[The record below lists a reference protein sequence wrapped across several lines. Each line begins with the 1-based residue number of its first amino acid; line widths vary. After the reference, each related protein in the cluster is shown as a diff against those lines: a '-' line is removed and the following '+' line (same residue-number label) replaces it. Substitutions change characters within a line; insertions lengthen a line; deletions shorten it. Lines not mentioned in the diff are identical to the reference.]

1 MAEEILDYSFHET
14 EVRKAIAN
22 EAIKGINLEGL
33 PIEVSYA
40 DIDQVAND
48 DYIIIRRDGFGA
60 SDSSILLGVNP
71 FKNIQELIKEKASTT
86 ISAEER
92 AIGELVNVRKGR
104 DLEPLIIEK
113 FEKHFKQETFKPKD
127 MYRFKEYPYL
137 TVNFDGVTAVDEQ
150 YIPAEIKVVTMFGEK
165 YYNPHKA
172 MFNESEGFKE
182 LPEDVSMRNWSI
194 ENKAAFYGIPPY
206 YYTQLQQQI
215 MALNAPYGHLS
226 VLFDKSWR
234 FYTYHIWRDNTVL
247 KDLIVIGY
255 KTWEKVEALRS
266 VKNG

>member
-1 MAEEILDYSFHET
+1 MSEELLDYGFKQT
-14 EVRKAIAN
+14 EVRKAITN
-22 EAIKGINLEGL
+22 EAIKGINLTGL
-33 PIEVSYA
+33 PIEIAYA

-48 DYIIIRRDGFGA
+48 DYIIIRRNGFGA

-71 FKNIQELIKEKASTT
+71 YKNIQELIKEKASKT

-92 AIGELVNVRKGR
+92 AIGENVNVRKGR

-113 FEKHFKQETFKPKD
+113 FEKYFKQETFKPKD

-137 TVNFDGVTAVDEQ
+137 AVNFDGVTQSGNQ

-165 YYNPHKA
+165 HYNPHKA
-172 MFNESEGFKE
+172 MFNEAEGFKE
-182 LPEDVSMRNWSI
+182 LPEDVSDRNWSI
-194 ENKAAFYGIPPY
+194 ENKAAYYGIPPY

-226 VLFDKSWR
+226 VLFDKSWK
-234 FYTYHIWRDNTVL
+234 FYTYHVWRDDTVL

-255 KTWEKVEALRS
+255 KTWEKVLALRGAT
-266 VKNG
+266 NG